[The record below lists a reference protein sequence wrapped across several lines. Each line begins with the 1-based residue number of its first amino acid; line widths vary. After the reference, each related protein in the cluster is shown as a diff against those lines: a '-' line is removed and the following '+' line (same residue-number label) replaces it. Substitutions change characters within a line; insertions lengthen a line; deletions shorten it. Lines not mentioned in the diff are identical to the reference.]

1 MRDLLAPTTALAA
14 LAIAVPLP
22 GPGPATLAAQEA
34 ERADERRRMVRTQL
48 AARDITDPRVLEA
61 MEAVPRHEF
70 VPAEFRERAYDDRP
84 LPIGQGQTISQP
96 YIVAFM
102 TQVADVEPE
111 EKVLEVGTG
120 SGYQAAVLAELG
132 ARVFTI
138 EIVEELARTAA
149 VRLDRL
155 GYENVEVRHGDG
167 YRGWP
172 EEAPFDAIVV
182 TAAPE
187 EIPDAL
193 VEQLAPG
200 GRMVVPV
207 GPRWAAQQ
215 LMLVEKSEDGAAT
228 ARSILPVRF
237 VPMVRE
243 PGG

>member
-172 EEAPFDAIVV
+172 EEAPFGAIVV